1 MHDKHRPFPPPPPY
15 GPPAPPPP
23 YGPHPPAPLPPDYPH
38 FIPGDYCKPPVPAM
52 PPVPSVCEGES
63 LYEAVNNCIDRVNVC
78 MDTYN
83 DVMAECYKTLHN
95 LQRAAEENGA
105 YYGPA
110 DVWTEEGY
118 DADSSAKYYIIH
130 KKHIDR
136 RGQPIF
142 MELGL
147 AYDNATNSK
156 IEQSIFSAS
165 KVKYADKIVIAQ
177 PKTEKGWYGK
187 AIWHGAP
194 IQSDPAAALWTVGF
208 TRAGFMRVYS
218 NGTSVDTM
226 LKDTVENAMG
236 CSGVLIQDGAVTS
249 EMYYNQIPDYD
260 KQTSRVIMGQN
271 IATGEVLILVTGHEN
286 DVNAKGMTSIAA
298 ANILLQRGASI
309 AVELC
314 EGESAAACDKG
325 QLMFTPETKTVPT
338 AYCFWYITRRR
349 FYKND
354 YERELAE
361 LMQNYGQCI
370 WEGYLNGEKIQD
382 IAADLA
388 AEIDRAQNAE
398 NNLDAAIKAEQAR
411 AEAAEGQLN
420 TKIEAETERALAAE
434 KVLDNKISA
443 ETDRATAAEAD
454 LQEQI
459 TNEVNRAT
467 GVEADLQ
474 EQITEEVTRAKARE
488 DEIAS
493 DLADEVNRATLEENR
508 LNGLITTE
516 TQRAKD
522 AEATL
527 QTNIDNEQQARED
540 ADTALGGR
548 IDDLSSDVT
557 QQITD
562 FKTEVNGKLDSME
575 STINQM
581 QTTVESLSTQVDN
594 LNQNVTNLSGAVSTM
609 QNTVNTLQQNFTSL
623 TEAVAGINDELD
635 KIQSG
640 ELTLPYLKKTGDTG
654 TGTFDFTGATV
665 NVAAPA
671 ADSNATPKKYVDD
684 INTALTA
691 AIDAE
696 EQRATEA
703 EDALGQRIDSEA
715 EARADE
721 DATLNAAID
730 DLQEQVTNMTN
741 GTTALPYVKK
751 VGDTMTGALDMG
763 NNKVTN
769 VAAPTEAA
777 DAVNKGYV
785 DTAINGLTDGTTAM
799 PYVKKAGDTMT
810 GALNLPAPTADA
822 NAANK
827 KYVDDADAILN
838 AAIQKEVQ
846 DRTTAIAGIQTEI
859 DGVTGDLSGYLPLT
873 GGTMTGALNVQ
884 TPTEDANAA
893 TKAYVDQAV
902 QNATDP
908 ELTGRVEALETSQT
922 QQDTEI
928 SNLKNGTTALPY
940 IKDTGDTVTGTYDFT
955 GADLTVKTP
964 TVDASPATK
973 AYVDS
978 AVQNATDPELAE
990 RVTAVENKNTV
1001 QDGEID
1007 ALQTQMQNMQN
1018 GTLSL
1023 PYLPLVGGN
1032 VTGAITTTRTSFGDK
1047 ELVTKEYVDSQTGN
1061 TGPTGHMEFYNSVK
1075 LKTGSSAEFQLNGSS
1090 LLFIVFAY
1098 SSDNNYTWDGNL
1110 DRFSTINTFAVNPG
1124 DKIYQMNP
1132 TDPVQ
1137 FDNLISIL
1145 CDGQKVTINALSF
1158 MSSSENIGVFVT
1170 CYKFVADGEQPEPVD
1185 PTTSFTTLSGDY
1197 SSAVTVQ
1204 GTGSNKS
1211 SNTEALQWLVDN
1223 TKGNLYKFTDHAGT
1237 VYWFTSTNAVTMTG
1251 DTVTVAGCD
1260 YVVGEGTMVYS
1271 GGTLVF
1277 TAYSDAPT
1285 GKFTEIEG
1293 SYTVNVTQK
1302 IHDETFSSLTESLN
1316 YILSQGGIHMFK
1328 VTDAASG
1335 ITYYFSTST
1344 DYPTYLTGTSNVCSS
1359 DDQTHVYTSAVVTL
1373 TPYKPEPPTP
1383 TQNIT
1388 YTDVDY
1394 TSESPKYEG
1403 STGYQQALD
1412 FINYTSYKYCYQM
1425 MYLAKVTN
1433 LYTNTEITSSPQTI
1447 ENCAMI
1453 GFGTSNW
1460 IGYTGVTITDAKL
1473 S

>member
-1 MHDKHRPFPPPPPY
+1 MHDHHKPFPPPPPY
-15 GPPAPPPP
+15 GP
-23 YGPHPPAPLPPDYPH
+23 HPPQPLPPDYPH
-38 FIPGDYCKPPVPAM
+38 FIPGDYCHPPVPAM

-194 IQSDPAAALWTVGF
+194 IQSDPAASLWTVGF
-208 TRAGFMRVYS
+208 TRGGFMRVYS

-236 CSGVLIQDGAVTS
+236 CAGVLIQDGAVTS

-260 KQTSRVIMGQN
+260 KQSSRVIMGQN

-420 TKIEAETERALAAE
+420 TKIEAETTRAEAAE
-434 KVLDNKISA
+434 KTLNDKITA
-443 ETDRATAAEAD
+443 ETERATAAEAD

-474 EQITEEVTRAKARE
+474 QQITEEVTRAKARE

-548 IDDLSSDVT
+548 IDALSSDVT

-581 QTTVESLSTQVDN
+581 QTTVESLGTQVDN

-623 TEAVAGINDELD
+623 TKAVADINDELD

-640 ELTLPYLKKTGDTG
+640 DITLPYLKKTGDTG
-654 TGTFDFTGATV
+654 TGTFNFTGATV
-665 NVAAPA
+665 NVAAPTADANA
-671 ADSNATPKKYVDD
+671 ATKKYVDD
-684 INTALTA
+684 ADKVNAEAIAAETERATNKENELNTAITTERKRAEA
-691 AIDAE
+691 AENTLSVLINQETTDRKAADNALE
-696 EQRATEA
+696 AKITQEVEDRTEA
-703 EDALGQRIDSEA
+703 D
-715 EARADE
+715 
-721 DATLNAAID
+721 NAIK
-730 DLQEQVTNMTN
+730 QEIANLTD
-741 GTTALPYVKK
+741 GTTEMPYVKK
-751 VGDTMTGALDMG
+751 SGDTMTGALDMQ
-763 NNKVTN
+763 NHKVTN
-769 VAAPTEAA
+769 VAAPTETA
-777 DAVNKGYV
+777 DAANKGYV
-785 DTAINGLTDGTTAM
+785 DTAISGLTDGTTAM

-810 GALNLPAPTADA
+810 GALNLPAPTENA

-827 KYVDDADAILN
+827 KYVDDADAVLN
-838 AAIQKEVQ
+838 AAIQAETKNRE
-846 DRTTAIAGIQTEI
+846 TAINGVLQQIGELETGIE
-859 DGVTGDLSGYLPLT
+859 GDLAGYLPLT
-873 GGTMTGALNVQ
+873 GGTMSGAINMSGSSLIGIPLPKNN
-884 TPTEDANAA
+884 DWAAN
-893 TKAYVDQAV
+893 KKYVDEAV

-908 ELTGRVEALETSQT
+908 ELTGRVDALETSQA

-928 SNLKNGTTALPY
+928 ANLKNGTTALPY
-940 IKDTGDTVTGTYDFT
+940 VKKAGDSMTGVLNMSNNKVTNV
-955 GADLTVKTP
+955 ADP
-964 TVDASPATK
+964 TA
-973 AYVDS
+973 
-978 AVQNATDPELAE
+978 
-990 RVTAVENKNTV
+990 
-1001 QDGEID
+1001 DGD
-1007 ALQTQMQNMQN
+1007 
-1018 GTLSL
+1018 
-1023 PYLPLVGGN
+1023 
-1032 VTGAITTTRTSFGDK
+1032 
-1047 ELVTKEYVDSQTGN
+1047 
-1061 TGPTGHMEFYNSVK
+1061 
-1075 LKTGSSAEFQLNGSS
+1075 
-1090 LLFIVFAY
+1090 
-1098 SSDNNYTWDGNL
+1098 
-1110 DRFSTINTFAVNPG
+1110 AVNYKTVNAMKTDLESQIENMSG
-1124 DKIYQMNP
+1124 LLDAANQKIQDLEQRVEELEQNP
-1132 TDPVQ
+1132 PQ
-1137 FDNLISIL
+1137 
-1145 CDGQKVTINALSF
+1145 
-1158 MSSSENIGVFVT
+1158 
-1170 CYKFVADGEQPEPVD
+1170 PVD
-1185 PTTSFTTLSGDY
+1185 PTTKFNQIDLSNYIG
-1197 SSAVTVQ
+1197 SLWGSTVN
-1204 GTGSNKS
+1204 TASNFKA
-1211 SNTEALQWLVDN
+1211 ALQYILDN
-1223 TKGNLYKFTDHAGT
+1223 NSGKHFYYGTDHAGT
-1237 VYWFTSTNAVTMTG
+1237 IWYFASDTELSALSNDTYTCGNGVQNNGTAVQETFKMNKYVEPGPNLPDESGDYTEYEHVTTLSDDPDKKQSIIATMKYEQDTQSNPFEEYAMNIQKVTPTRLNTILNSANLFNQKHKQIAKSNSNYDNPGVWYGYGATAALEDLIHDG
-1251 DTVTVAGCD
+1251 DTVYWLEGWND
-1260 YVVGEGTMVYS
+1260 YGNDHGSDNVFFVMIPNYDGNWHIATLWGT
-1271 GGTLVF
+1271 
-1277 TAYSDAPT
+1277 
-1285 GKFTEIEG
+1285 
-1293 SYTVNVTQK
+1293 
-1302 IHDETFSSLTESLN
+1302 HD
-1316 YILSQGGIHMFK
+1316 
-1328 VTDAASG
+1328 
-1335 ITYYFSTST
+1335 
-1344 DYPTYLTGTSNVCSS
+1344 
-1359 DDQTHVYTSAVVTL
+1359 
-1373 TPYKPEPPTP
+1373 
-1383 TQNIT
+1383 
-1388 YTDVDY
+1388 
-1394 TSESPKYEG
+1394 
-1403 STGYQQALD
+1403 
-1412 FINYTSYKYCYQM
+1412 
-1425 MYLAKVTN
+1425 
-1433 LYTNTEITSSPQTI
+1433 
-1447 ENCAMI
+1447 
-1453 GFGTSNW
+1453 
-1460 IGYTGVTITDAKL
+1460 
-1473 S
+1473 

>member
-1 MHDKHRPFPPPPPY
+1 MHDHRKPFPPPPPY
-15 GPPAPPPP
+15 GP
-23 YGPHPPAPLPPDYPH
+23 HPPQPLPPDYPH
-38 FIPGDYCKPPVPAM
+38 FIPGDYCRPPVPAM

-260 KQTSRVIMGQN
+260 KQSSRVIMGQN

-325 QLMFTPETKTVPT
+325 QLMFTPETKTIPT

-420 TKIEAETERALAAE
+420 TKIEAETTRAEAAE
-434 KVLDNKISA
+434 KALDDKITA
-443 ETDRATAAEAD
+443 ETERATAAEAD

-548 IDDLSSDVT
+548 IDALSSDVT

-581 QTTVESLSTQVDN
+581 QTTVKSLGTQVDN

-640 ELTLPYLKKTGDTG
+640 DITLPYLKKTGDTG

-671 ADSNATPKKYVDD
+671 ADANAATKKYVDD
-684 INTALTA
+684 ADKVNAAAIAAETERATNKENELNTAITTERKRAEA
-691 AIDAE
+691 AENTLSVLINQETTDRKAADNALE
-696 EQRATEA
+696 TKITQEVEDRTEA
-703 EDALGQRIDSEA
+703 D
-715 EARADE
+715 
-721 DATLNAAID
+721 NAIK
-730 DLQEQVTNMTN
+730 QEIANLTN
-741 GTTALPYVKK
+741 GTTEMPYVKK
-751 VGDTMTGALDMG
+751 SGDTMTGALDMQ
-763 NNKVTN
+763 NHKVTN
-769 VAAPTEAA
+769 VAAPTETA

-785 DTAINGLTDGTTAM
+785 DTAISGLTNGTTAM

-810 GALNLPAPTADA
+810 GALNLPAPTENA

-827 KYVDDADAILN
+827 KYVDDADAVLN
-838 AAIQKEVQ
+838 AAIQAETKNRE
-846 DRTTAIAGIQTEI
+846 TAINGVLQQIGELETGIE
-859 DGVTGDLSGYLPLT
+859 GDLSGYLPLT

-893 TKAYVDQAV
+893 TKKYVDSKITDLKTG
-902 QNATDP
+902 ATP
-908 ELTGRVEALETSQT
+908 
-922 QQDTEI
+922 
-928 SNLKNGTTALPY
+928 LPY
-940 IKDTGDTVTGTYDFT
+940 IKDNGDTVTGTYNFT

-964 TVDASPATK
+964 TADASPATK
-973 AYVDS
+973 AYVDTKITGLENGS
-978 AVQNATDPELAE
+978 
-990 RVTAVENKNTV
+990 TA
-1001 QDGEID
+1001 
-1007 ALQTQMQNMQN
+1007 
-1018 GTLSL
+1018 L
-1023 PYLPLVGGN
+1023 PYVKKAGDSMTGVLSMGN
-1032 VTGAITTTRTSFGDK
+1032 NKVTYVADPTENGD
-1047 ELVTKEYVDSQTGN
+1047 
-1061 TGPTGHMEFYNSVK
+1061 
-1075 LKTGSSAEFQLNGSS
+1075 
-1090 LLFIVFAY
+1090 
-1098 SSDNNYTWDGNL
+1098 
-1110 DRFSTINTFAVNPG
+1110 AVNYKTMNAMKADLESQIENLSG
-1124 DKIYQMNP
+1124 LLETANQKIQDLEQRVEELEQNP
-1132 TDPVQ
+1132 PQ
-1137 FDNLISIL
+1137 
-1145 CDGQKVTINALSF
+1145 
-1158 MSSSENIGVFVT
+1158 
-1170 CYKFVADGEQPEPVD
+1170 PVD
-1185 PTTSFTTLSGDY
+1185 PTTKFNQIDLSNYVGGLSG
-1197 SSAVTVQ
+1197 ATVN
-1204 GTGSNKS
+1204 TASNFKA
-1211 SNTEALQWLVDN
+1211 ALQYILDN
-1223 TKGNLYKFTDHAGT
+1223 NSGKHFYYGTDHAGT
-1237 VYWFTSTNAVTMTG
+1237 TWYFAS
-1251 DTVTVAGCD
+1251 DTELSALSND
-1260 YVVGEGTMVYS
+1260 
-1271 GGTLVF
+1271 
-1277 TAYSDAPT
+1277 
-1285 GKFTEIEG
+1285 
-1293 SYTVNVTQK
+1293 SYTCGNGVQNNGTAVK
-1302 IHDETFSSLTESLN
+1302 ETFKMNKYSEPIEFPPPGYLYKHSNHAQVNNPYTGTIDEAFE
-1316 YILSQGGIHMFK
+1316 Y
-1328 VTDAASG
+1328 VDAAPAAPG
-1335 ITYYFSTST
+1335 PHKYYDDAAEVIILDVVTEGVVTKCFAKLTHNNTWRVACYYDSTW
-1344 DYPTYLTGTSNVCSS
+1344 YYGPGTYLTT
-1359 DDQTHVYTSAVVTL
+1359 
-1373 TPYKPEPPTP
+1373 
-1383 TQNIT
+1383 
-1388 YTDVDY
+1388 
-1394 TSESPKYEG
+1394 
-1403 STGYQQALD
+1403 
-1412 FINYTSYKYCYQM
+1412 
-1425 MYLAKVTN
+1425 
-1433 LYTNTEITSSPQTI
+1433 
-1447 ENCAMI
+1447 
-1453 GFGTSNW
+1453 
-1460 IGYTGVTITDAKL
+1460 
-1473 S
+1473 

>member
-1 MHDKHRPFPPPPPY
+1 MHDHHKPFPPPPPY
-15 GPPAPPPP
+15 GPN
-23 YGPHPPAPLPPDYPH
+23 PPAPLPPDYPH
-38 FIPGDYCKPPVPAM
+38 FIPGDYCHPPVPAM

-194 IQSDPAAALWTVGF
+194 IQSDPAASLWTVGF
-208 TRAGFMRVYS
+208 TRGGFMRVYS
-218 NGTSVDTM
+218 NGTGVDTM
-226 LKDTVENAMG
+226 LADTVENAMG
-236 CSGVLIQDGAVTS
+236 CAGVLIQDGAVTS

-260 KQTSRVIMGQN
+260 KQSSRVIMGQN

-420 TKIEAETERALAAE
+420 AKIEAETTRAEAAE
-434 KVLDNKISA
+434 KALDDKITA
-443 ETDRATAAEAD
+443 ETERATAEEARLDAKIDAET
-454 LQEQI
+454 E
-459 TNEVNRAT
+459 RAT

-474 EQITEEVTRAKARE
+474 QQITEEVTRAKARE

-540 ADTALGGR
+540 ADTALGAR
-548 IDDLSSDVT
+548 IDSLSSDVT
-557 QQITD
+557 QQIND

-581 QTTVESLSTQVDN
+581 QTTVKSLGTQVDN

-640 ELTLPYLKKTGDTG
+640 DITLPYLKKTGDTG
-654 TGTFDFTGATV
+654 TGTFNFTGATV
-665 NVAAPA
+665 NVAAPTADANA
-671 ADSNATPKKYVDD
+671 ATKKYVDD
-684 INTALTA
+684 ADKVNAAAIAAETERATNKENELNTAITTEKKRAEA
-691 AIDAE
+691 AESSLSGLINQETTDRKAADNALE
-696 EQRATEA
+696 AKITQEVEDRTEA
-703 EDALGQRIDSEA
+703 D
-715 EARADE
+715 
-721 DATLNAAID
+721 NAIK
-730 DLQEQVTNMTN
+730 QEIANLTD
-741 GTTALPYVKK
+741 GTTEMPYVKK
-751 VGDTMTGALDMG
+751 SGDTMTGALDMQ
-763 NNKVTN
+763 NHKVTN
-769 VAAPTEAA
+769 VAAPTETA
-777 DAVNKGYV
+777 DAANKGYV
-785 DTAINGLTDGTTAM
+785 DTAISGLTDGTTAM

-810 GALNLPAPTADA
+810 GALNLPAPTENA

-827 KYVDDADAILN
+827 KYVDDADAVLN

-846 DRTTAIAGIQTEI
+846 DRTTAIEGIQTEI

-884 TPTEDANAA
+884 TPTGDANAA
-893 TKAYVDQAV
+893 TK
-902 QNATDP
+902 
-908 ELTGRVEALETSQT
+908 
-922 QQDTEI
+922 
-928 SNLKNGTTALPY
+928 K
-940 IKDTGDTVTGTYDFT
+940 
-955 GADLTVKTP
+955 
-964 TVDASPATK
+964 
-973 AYVDS
+973 YVDS
-978 AVQNATDPELAE
+978 KITD
-990 RVTAVENKNTV
+990 
-1001 QDGEID
+1001 
-1007 ALQTQMQNMQN
+1007 
-1018 GTLSL
+1018 
-1023 PYLPLVGGN
+1023 
-1032 VTGAITTTRTSFGDK
+1032 
-1047 ELVTKEYVDSQTGN
+1047 
-1061 TGPTGHMEFYNSVK
+1061 
-1075 LKTGSSAEFQLNGSS
+1075 LKTGSTELPYVKIQGDSMIGVLNMS
-1090 LLFIVFAY
+1090 
-1098 SSDNNYTWDGNL
+1098 NNKVTNVADPTANG
-1110 DRFSTINTFAVNPG
+1110 DAVNYKTMNAMKTDLESQIENLSG
-1124 DKIYQMNP
+1124 LLDAANQKIQDLEQRVEELEQNP
-1132 TDPVQ
+1132 PQ
-1137 FDNLISIL
+1137 
-1145 CDGQKVTINALSF
+1145 
-1158 MSSSENIGVFVT
+1158 
-1170 CYKFVADGEQPEPVD
+1170 PVD
-1185 PTTSFTTLSGDY
+1185 PTTKFNQIDLSNYVGGLSG
-1197 SSAVTVQ
+1197 STVN
-1204 GTGSNKS
+1204 TASNFKA
-1211 SNTEALQWLVDN
+1211 ALQYILDN
-1223 TKGNLYKFTDHAGT
+1223 NTGKHFYYGTDHAGT
-1237 VYWFTSTNAVTMTG
+1237 TWYFASDTELSALSNDSYTCGNGVQNNGTAVQEMFKMNKYVEHIEFPPPGYIENNLSGVVIDNPSTGTIDEAFEYVDAAPELYKYYDNEAHVSTAGMTKCFAKVNS
-1251 DTVTVAGCD
+1251 T
-1260 YVVGEGTMVYS
+1260 GEGRI
-1271 GGTLVF
+1271 
-1277 TAYSDAPT
+1277 AYYAST
-1285 GKFTEIEG
+1285 WYYGLG
-1293 SYTVNVTQK
+1293 SCV
-1302 IHDETFSSLTESLN
+1302 
-1316 YILSQGGIHMFK
+1316 M
-1328 VTDAASG
+1328 
-1335 ITYYFSTST
+1335 
-1344 DYPTYLTGTSNVCSS
+1344 
-1359 DDQTHVYTSAVVTL
+1359 
-1373 TPYKPEPPTP
+1373 
-1383 TQNIT
+1383 
-1388 YTDVDY
+1388 
-1394 TSESPKYEG
+1394 
-1403 STGYQQALD
+1403 
-1412 FINYTSYKYCYQM
+1412 
-1425 MYLAKVTN
+1425 
-1433 LYTNTEITSSPQTI
+1433 
-1447 ENCAMI
+1447 
-1453 GFGTSNW
+1453 
-1460 IGYTGVTITDAKL
+1460 
-1473 S
+1473 

>member
-1 MHDKHRPFPPPPPY
+1 MHDHHKPFPPPPPY
-15 GPPAPPPP
+15 GPQPPQ
-23 YGPHPPAPLPPDYPH
+23 PLPPDYPH
-38 FIPGDYCKPPVPAM
+38 FIPGDYCRPPVPAM
-52 PPVPSVCEGES
+52 PPVPSVVEGES

-194 IQSDPAAALWTVGF
+194 IQSDPAASLWTVGF
-208 TRAGFMRVYS
+208 TRGGFMRVYS

-236 CSGVLIQDGAVTS
+236 CAGVLIQDGAVTS

-260 KQTSRVIMGQN
+260 KQSSRVIMGQN

-420 TKIEAETERALAAE
+420 TKIEAETTRAEAAE
-434 KVLDNKISA
+434 KALDDKITA
-443 ETDRATAAEAD
+443 ETNRATAAEAD

-474 EQITEEVTRAKARE
+474 EQITAEVTRAKARE

-548 IDDLSSDVT
+548 IDALSSDVT

-581 QTTVESLSTQVDN
+581 QTTVESLGTQVDN

-640 ELTLPYLKKTGDTG
+640 DITLPYLKKTGDTG
-654 TGTFDFTGATV
+654 TGTFNLTGATV
-665 NVAAPA
+665 NVAAPTTDANA
-671 ADSNATPKKYVDD
+671 ATKKYVDD
-684 INTALTA
+684 ADKVNATAIAAETERATNKENELNTAITTEKERAEA
-691 AIDAE
+691 AESSLSSLINQETTDRKAADNALE
-696 EQRATEA
+696 TKITQEVEDRTEA
-703 EDALGQRIDSEA
+703 D
-715 EARADE
+715 
-721 DATLNAAID
+721 NAIK
-730 DLQEQVTNMTN
+730 QEIANLTN
-741 GTTALPYVKK
+741 GTT
-751 VGDTMTGALDMG
+751 
-763 NNKVTN
+763 
-769 VAAPTEAA
+769 E
-777 DAVNKGYV
+777 
-785 DTAINGLTDGTTAM
+785 M
-799 PYVKKAGDTMT
+799 PYVKKSGDTMT
-810 GALNLPAPTADA
+810 GALNLPAPTENA

-827 KYVDDADAILN
+827 KYVDDADAVLN

-859 DGVTGDLSGYLPLT
+859 DGVSGDLSGYLPLT

-884 TPTEDANAA
+884 PPTEDANAA

-908 ELTGRVEALETSQT
+908 ELAERVEALETSQAT
-922 QQDTEI
+922 QDTEI
-928 SNLKNGTTALPY
+928 ANLKSGTTALPY

-964 TVDASPATK
+964 TADASPATK

-978 AVQNATDPELAE
+978 KITNLENGS
-990 RVTAVENKNTV
+990 TA
-1001 QDGEID
+1001 
-1007 ALQTQMQNMQN
+1007 
-1018 GTLSL
+1018 L
-1023 PYLPLVGGN
+1023 PYVKKTGDSMSGVLNMSNNKVTN
-1032 VTGAITTTRTSFGDK
+1032 VADPTANGDAVNKKYVDDKATETETT
-1047 ELVTKEYVDSQTGN
+1047 LKEYVDEHSGGFANAVIVGLYDMTKTRSIPREANNDYLFIILPTIFSNTDTSNLTG
-1061 TGPTGHMEFYNSVK
+1061 TIR
-1075 LKTGSSAEFQLNGSS
+1075 NGSN
-1090 LLFIVFAY
+1090 IGMDVY
-1098 SSDNNYTWDGNL
+1098 
-1110 DRFSTINTFAVNPG
+1110 R
-1124 DKIYQMNP
+1124 YQ
-1132 TDPVQ
+1132 
-1137 FDNLISIL
+1137 IGAS
-1145 CDGQKVTINALSF
+1145 DGQFTFSGDAYVMVYRVAVTP
-1158 MSSSENIGVFVT
+1158 T
-1170 CYKFVADGEQPEPVD
+1170 PVD
-1185 PTTSFTTLSGDY
+1185 PTTKFNQIDLSNYVGELSG
-1197 SSAVTVQ
+1197 
-1204 GTGSNKS
+1204 
-1211 SNTEALQWLVDN
+1211 
-1223 TKGNLYKFTDHAGT
+1223 
-1237 VYWFTSTNAVTMTG
+1237 
-1251 DTVTVAGCD
+1251 
-1260 YVVGEGTMVYS
+1260 
-1271 GGTLVF
+1271 
-1277 TAYSDAPT
+1277 
-1285 GKFTEIEG
+1285 
-1293 SYTVNVTQK
+1293 
-1302 IHDETFSSLTESLN
+1302 
-1316 YILSQGGIHMFK
+1316 
-1328 VTDAASG
+1328 
-1335 ITYYFSTST
+1335 
-1344 DYPTYLTGTSNVCSS
+1344 
-1359 DDQTHVYTSAVVTL
+1359 
-1373 TPYKPEPPTP
+1373 
-1383 TQNIT
+1383 
-1388 YTDVDY
+1388 
-1394 TSESPKYEG
+1394 
-1403 STGYQQALD
+1403 GY
-1412 FINYTSYKYCYQM
+1412 C
-1425 MYLAKVTN
+1425 
-1433 LYTNTEITSSPQTI
+1433 
-1447 ENCAMI
+1447 
-1453 GFGTSNW
+1453 
-1460 IGYTGVTITDAKL
+1460 
-1473 S
+1473 

>member
-194 IQSDPAAALWTVGF
+194 IQADPAAALWTVGF
-208 TRAGFMRVYS
+208 TRGGFMRVYS

-236 CSGVLIQDGAVTS
+236 CAGVLIQDGAVTS

-260 KQTSRVIMGQN
+260 KQSSRVIMGQN
-271 IATGEVLILVTGHEN
+271 VATGEVLILVTGHEN

-420 TKIEAETERALAAE
+420 TKIEAETTRAEAAE
-434 KVLDNKISA
+434 KALDDKITA
-443 ETDRATAAEAD
+443 ETNRATAAEAD

-474 EQITEEVTRAKARE
+474 QQITEEVTRAKARE
-488 DEIAS
+488 DEIAE

-548 IDDLSSDVT
+548 IDALSSDVT

-581 QTTVESLSTQVDN
+581 QTAVESLSTQVDN

-665 NVAAPA
+665 NVAAP
-671 ADSNATPKKYVDD
+671 
-684 INTALTA
+684 
-691 AIDAE
+691 
-696 EQRATEA
+696 
-703 EDALGQRIDSEA
+703 
-715 EARADE
+715 
-721 DATLNAAID
+721 
-730 DLQEQVTNMTN
+730 
-741 GTTALPYVKK
+741 
-751 VGDTMTGALDMG
+751 
-763 NNKVTN
+763 
-769 VAAPTEAA
+769 
-777 DAVNKGYV
+777 
-785 DTAINGLTDGTTAM
+785 
-799 PYVKKAGDTMT
+799 
-810 GALNLPAPTADA
+810 TADA
-822 NAANK
+822 NAATKKYVDDADKVNAAAITTERKRAEAAENTLSVLINQETTDRKAADNALETKITQEVEDRTEADNAIKQEIANLTDGTTEMPYLKKSGDTMTGTLSLGDQSITHAYAVQLSGDTPKAFTNSNGEAAISSIATPNNYNVLNVATPVKNTHAATK
-827 KYVDDADAILN
+827 KYVDDADAVLN
-838 AAIQKEVQ
+838 AAIQAETKNRE
-846 DRTTAIAGIQTEI
+846 TAITGVLQQIQEMETGIE
-859 DGVTGDLSGYLPLT
+859 GDLAGYLPLT

-908 ELTGRVEALETSQT
+908 ELEGRVEALETSQAT
-922 QQDTEI
+922 QDTEI

-964 TVDASPATK
+964 TAEASPATK

-978 AVQNATDPELAE
+978 AVENATDPELTE
-990 RVTAVENKNTV
+990 RVTAIENKNTV

-1047 ELVTKEYVDSQTGN
+1047 ELVTKEYVDGQVGN
-1061 TGPTGHMEFYNSVK
+1061 TGTHGHMAFVDTVKIAPGASHTFNRESGADYLIQIYPYCKDGETSVW
-1075 LKTGSSAEFQLNGSS
+1075 SSIFSAGG
-1090 LLFIVFAY
+1090 
-1098 SSDNNYTWDGNL
+1098 DGTSN
-1110 DRFSTINTFAVNPG
+1110 DIGASTFAIPSGVN
-1124 DKIYQMNP
+1124 IQSE
-1132 TDPVQ
+1132 
-1137 FDNLISIL
+1137 ISGPI
-1145 CDGQKVTINALSF
+1145 GNNVYEVKSTNSNVTINPYPDE
-1158 MSSSENIGVFVT
+1158 MGYTGCFVT
-1170 CYKFVADGEQPEPVD
+1170 IYKFVADGGQPTPPPD

-1237 VYWFTSTNAVTMTG
+1237 VYWFTSTNAVAMTG
-1251 DTVTVAGCD
+1251 DTIAVTDCD
-1260 YVVGEGTMVYS
+1260 YVTGNGTMVYS
-1271 GGTLVF
+1271 GATLVF
-1277 TAYSDAPT
+1277 TAWQASPDAGYPPAGAQAVNRIDCENNGDPGDAYNT
-1285 GKFTEIEG
+1285 FEEAYARFTQPVSG
-1293 SYTVNVTQK
+1293 TLAYT
-1302 IHDETFSSLTESLN
+1302 
-1316 YILSQGGIHMFK
+1316 
-1328 VTDAASG
+1328 
-1335 ITYYFSTST
+1335 
-1344 DYPTYLTGTSNVCSS
+1344 
-1359 DDQTHVYTSAVVTL
+1359 
-1373 TPYKPEPPTP
+1373 
-1383 TQNIT
+1383 
-1388 YTDVDY
+1388 
-1394 TSESPKYEG
+1394 
-1403 STGYQQALD
+1403 
-1412 FINYTSYKYCYQM
+1412 
-1425 MYLAKVTN
+1425 
-1433 LYTNTEITSSPQTI
+1433 
-1447 ENCAMI
+1447 EN
-1453 GFGTSNW
+1453 FYNN
-1460 IGYTGVTITDAKL
+1460 DAKL
-1473 S
+1473 SSAVCVLVSLSTGEPNYGDCAYKNNGKWYYLGKPELRPYP

>member
-1 MHDKHRPFPPPPPY
+1 MHDKHRPFP
-15 GPPAPPPP
+15 PPPP

-208 TRAGFMRVYS
+208 TRGGFMRVYS

-420 TKIEAETERALAAE
+420 TKIEAETTRAEAAE
-434 KVLDNKISA
+434 KALDDKITA
-443 ETDRATAAEAD
+443 ETNRATTAEAD

-474 EQITEEVTRAKARE
+474 QQITEEVTRAKARE

-640 ELTLPYLKKTGDTG
+640 DITLPYLKKTGDTG

-671 ADSNATPKKYVDD
+671 ADTNAATKKYVDD
-684 INTALTA
+684 ADKVNAAAIAAETERATNKENELNTAIT
-691 AIDAE
+691 
-696 EQRATEA
+696 TEK
-703 EDALGQRIDSEA
+703 ERA
-715 EARADE
+715 EAAESSLSGLINQETTDRKAAD
-721 DATLNAAID
+721 NALEAKIANLTD
-730 DLQEQVTNMTN
+730 
-741 GTTALPYVKK
+741 GTTELPYVKK
-751 VGDTMTGALDMG
+751 SGDTMTGPLYMSRNFIKDVEYP
-763 NNKVTN
+763 KELRD
-769 VAAPTEAA
+769 AATKE
-777 DAVNKGYV
+777 YV
-785 DTAINGLTDGTTAM
+785 DTNIKGLSNGTIPL

-827 KYVDDADAILN
+827 KYVDDADAVLN

-884 TPTEDANAA
+884 PPTENANAA

-908 ELTGRVEALETSQT
+908 ELEGRVEALETSQAT
-922 QQDTEI
+922 QDTEI

-964 TVDASPATK
+964 TADASPATK

-1018 GTLSL
+1018 GTLNL

-1047 ELVTKEYVDSQTGN
+1047 ELVTKEYVDGQVGN
-1061 TGPTGHMEFYNSVK
+1061 VGAHGHMQFSDAIKVAPNA
-1075 LKTGSSAEFQLNGSS
+1075 TG
-1090 LLFIVFAY
+1090 VFAR
-1098 SSDNNYTWDGNL
+1098 NNAKDYMIVIYMYATAVEGWSKILEGTESAPNNNI
-1110 DRFSTINTFAVNPG
+1110 TTTFALPAGLNING
-1124 DKIYQMNP
+1124 NYQNEAKNDFFSIVSTNTTITIKP
-1132 TDPVQ
+1132 NNEY
-1137 FDNLISIL
+1137 DNFFGLYATL
-1145 CDGQKVTINALSF
+1145 F
-1158 MSSSENIGVFVT
+1158 E
-1170 CYKFVADGEQPEPVD
+1170 FVADGEQPEPVD

-1237 VYWFTSTNAVTMTG
+1237 VYWFTSANAVTMAG
-1251 DTVTVAGCD
+1251 DSVTVTDCD
-1260 YVVGEGTMVYS
+1260 YVTGNGTMVYS

-1277 TAYSDAPT
+1277 TAWSTNPESKFTVLNGPYTVQMPDGSIVGTYSD
-1285 GKFTEIEG
+1285 
-1293 SYTVNVTQK
+1293 
-1302 IHDETFSSLTESLN
+1302 LTASLN
-1316 YILSQGGIHMFK
+1316 QLLAINEDYKYK
-1328 VTDAASG
+1328 VTDAVSG
-1335 ITYYFSTST
+1335 TTYYFSGPSIT
-1344 DYPTYLTGTSNVCSS
+1344 DGTMYSGYGYRVISNNPTQLTLGNI
-1359 DDQTHVYTSAVVTL
+1359 TL
-1373 TPYKPEPPTP
+1373 TPYNNPDEGFPP
-1383 TQNIT
+1383 N
-1388 YTDVDY
+1388 
-1394 TSESPKYEG
+1394 G
-1403 STGYQQALD
+1403 SVRAT
-1412 FINYTSYKYCYQM
+1412 F
-1425 MYLAKVTN
+1425 
-1433 LYTNTEITSSPQTI
+1433 E
-1447 ENCAMI
+1447 
-1453 GFGTSNW
+1453 
-1460 IGYTGVTITDAKL
+1460 
-1473 S
+1473 

>member
-1 MHDKHRPFPPPPPY
+1 MHDKHRPFP
-15 GPPAPPPP
+15 PPPP

-52 PPVPSVCEGES
+52 PPVPSVVEGES

-118 DADSSAKYYIIH
+118 DADSSAKYFIIH
-130 KKHIDR
+130 KRHIDR

-165 KVKYADKIVIAQ
+165 KVKYADKILIAQ

-194 IQSDPAAALWTVGF
+194 IQADPAANLWTVGF
-208 TRAGFMRVYS
+208 TRGGFMRVYS

-236 CSGVLIQDGAVTS
+236 CAGVLIQDGAVTS

-260 KQTSRVIMGQN
+260 TQTSRVIMGQN

-298 ANILLQRGASI
+298 ANILLQRGATI

-325 QLMFTPETKTVPT
+325 QLMFTPESKTVPT

-420 TKIEAETERALAAE
+420 TKIEAET
-434 KVLDNKISA
+434 
-443 ETDRATAAEAD
+443 TRATAAEKALD
-454 LQEQI
+454 AKI
-459 TNEVNRAT
+459 TAETERAT
-467 GVEADLQ
+467 AAEADLQ

-488 DEIAS
+488 DEIAG

-575 STINQM
+575 TTISQM
-581 QTTVESLSTQVDN
+581 QTTVGSLTTQVDN
-594 LNQNVTNLSGAVSTM
+594 LSQNVTNLSGAVSTM

-640 ELTLPYLKKTGDTG
+640 ELVLPYLKRGGDTG
-654 TGTFDFTGATV
+654 TGTFNFTGATV
-665 NVAAPA
+665 NVAAPTTDANA
-671 ADSNATPKKYVDD
+671 ATKKYVDD
-684 INTALTA
+684 ADKVNAAAIAAETERATNKENELNTAITTEKERAEA
-691 AIDAE
+691 AESSLSGLINQETTDRKAADNALE
-696 EQRATEA
+696 AKITQEVEDRTEA
-703 EDALGQRIDSEA
+703 D
-715 EARADE
+715 
-721 DATLNAAID
+721 NAIK
-730 DLQEQVTNMTN
+730 QEIANLTN
-741 GTTALPYVKK
+741 GTTEMPYVKK
-751 VGDTMTGALDMG
+751 SGDTMSGALDMQ
-763 NNKVTN
+763 NHKATN
-769 VAAPTEAA
+769 VAAPTETA
-777 DAVNKGYV
+777 DAANKGYV
-785 DTAINGLTDGTTAM
+785 DTAISGLTNGTTAM
-799 PYVKKAGDTMT
+799 PYVKKAGDTMS
-810 GALNLPAPTADA
+810 GNLDMGHHSINTAYGFEVHGA
-822 NAANK
+822 NAFTSSDNEAAIASIIEPNNYKVLNVGVPVKDTHAATK
-827 KYVDDADAILN
+827 KYVDGADAVLN
-838 AAIQKEVQ
+838 AAIQAETKNRE
-846 DRTTAIAGIQTEI
+846 TAITGVLQQIGELETGIE
-859 DGVTGDLSGYLPLT
+859 GDLAGYLPLT

-884 TPTEDANAA
+884 TPTENANAA

-902 QNATDP
+902 QNATAP
-908 ELTGRVEALETSQT
+908 ELENRVEALETSQAT
-922 QQDTEI
+922 QDTEI
-928 SNLKNGTTALPY
+928 ANLKSGTTALPY
-940 IKDTGDTVTGTYDFT
+940 IKDTGDTVRSQRLPGPRMLQLSSM
-955 GADLTVKTP
+955 LT
-964 TVDASPATK
+964 
-973 AYVDS
+973 
-978 AVQNATDPELAE
+978 
-990 RVTAVENKNTV
+990 
-1001 QDGEID
+1001 
-1007 ALQTQMQNMQN
+1007 M
-1018 GTLSL
+1018 LSVRL
-1023 PYLPLVGGN
+1023 L
-1032 VTGAITTTRTSFGDK
+1032 TR
-1047 ELVTKEYVDSQTGN
+1047 L
-1061 TGPTGHMEFYNSVK
+1061 
-1075 LKTGSSAEFQLNGSS
+1075 
-1090 LLFIVFAY
+1090 
-1098 SSDNNYTWDGNL
+1098 
-1110 DRFSTINTFAVNPG
+1110 
-1124 DKIYQMNP
+1124 
-1132 TDPVQ
+1132 
-1137 FDNLISIL
+1137 
-1145 CDGQKVTINALSF
+1145 
-1158 MSSSENIGVFVT
+1158 
-1170 CYKFVADGEQPEPVD
+1170 
-1185 PTTSFTTLSGDY
+1185 
-1197 SSAVTVQ
+1197 
-1204 GTGSNKS
+1204 
-1211 SNTEALQWLVDN
+1211 
-1223 TKGNLYKFTDHAGT
+1223 
-1237 VYWFTSTNAVTMTG
+1237 
-1251 DTVTVAGCD
+1251 
-1260 YVVGEGTMVYS
+1260 
-1271 GGTLVF
+1271 
-1277 TAYSDAPT
+1277 
-1285 GKFTEIEG
+1285 
-1293 SYTVNVTQK
+1293 
-1302 IHDETFSSLTESLN
+1302 
-1316 YILSQGGIHMFK
+1316 
-1328 VTDAASG
+1328 
-1335 ITYYFSTST
+1335 
-1344 DYPTYLTGTSNVCSS
+1344 
-1359 DDQTHVYTSAVVTL
+1359 
-1373 TPYKPEPPTP
+1373 
-1383 TQNIT
+1383 
-1388 YTDVDY
+1388 
-1394 TSESPKYEG
+1394 
-1403 STGYQQALD
+1403 
-1412 FINYTSYKYCYQM
+1412 
-1425 MYLAKVTN
+1425 
-1433 LYTNTEITSSPQTI
+1433 
-1447 ENCAMI
+1447 
-1453 GFGTSNW
+1453 
-1460 IGYTGVTITDAKL
+1460 
-1473 S
+1473 

>member
-1 MHDKHRPFPPPPPY
+1 MHDHHKPFPPPPPY
-15 GPPAPPPP
+15 GPQPPQ
-23 YGPHPPAPLPPDYPH
+23 PLPPDYPH
-38 FIPGDYCKPPVPAM
+38 FIPGDYCRPPVPAM
-52 PPVPSVCEGES
+52 PPVPSVVEGES

-83 DVMAECYKTLHN
+83 SVMAECYKTLAN

-118 DADSSAKYYIIH
+118 DADSSAKYFIIH
-130 KKHIDR
+130 KRHVDR

-165 KVKYADKIVIAQ
+165 KVKYADKILIAQ

-194 IQSDPAAALWTVGF
+194 IQADPAANLWTVGF
-208 TRAGFMRVYS
+208 TRGGFMRVYS
-218 NGTSVDTM
+218 NGTGVDTM
-226 LKDTVENAMG
+226 LADTVFNAMG
-236 CSGVLIQDGAVTS
+236 CSGVLIQDGALTS
-249 EMYYNQIPDYD
+249 EMYYNQIPDYN

-298 ANILLQRGASI
+298 ANILLQRGATI

-325 QLMFTPETKTVPT
+325 QLMFTPENNTVPT

-420 TKIEAETERALAAE
+420 TKIEAETTRAEAAE
-434 KVLDNKISA
+434 KALDAKITA
-443 ETDRATAAEAD
+443 ETERAEAAEAD

-467 GVEADLQ
+467 AAEADLQ

-488 DEIAS
+488 DEIAG

-548 IDDLSSDVT
+548 IDALSSDVT

-575 STINQM
+575 STISQM
-581 QTTVESLSTQVDN
+581 QTNVESLTKQVAN
-594 LNQNVTNLSGAVSTM
+594 LSQNVTNLSGAVSTM

-640 ELTLPYLKKTGDTG
+640 DLDLPYLKRGGDTG
-654 TGTFDFTGATV
+654 TGTFNFTGATV
-665 NVAAPA
+665 NVAAPTADANA
-671 ADSNATPKKYVDD
+671 ATKKYVDD
-684 INTALTA
+684 ADKVNAAAIAAETKRATNKENELNTAITTEKERAEA
-691 AIDAE
+691 AESSLSGLINQETTDRKAADNALE
-696 EQRATEA
+696 AKITQEVEDRTEA
-703 EDALGQRIDSEA
+703 D
-715 EARADE
+715 
-721 DATLNAAID
+721 NAIK
-730 DLQEQVTNMTN
+730 QEIANLTN
-741 GTTALPYVKK
+741 GTTAMPYVKK
-751 VGDTMTGALDMG
+751 SGDTMTGALNMQ
-763 NNKVTN
+763 NHKVTN
-769 VAAPTEAA
+769 VAAPTETA
-777 DAVNKGYV
+777 DAANKGYV
-785 DTAINGLTDGTTAM
+785 DTAISGLTNGTTAM

-810 GALNLPAPTADA
+810 GALNLPAPTENA

-827 KYVDDADAILN
+827 KYVDDADAVLN
-838 AAIQKEVQ
+838 AAIQKEIK
-846 DRTTAIAGIQTEI
+846 DRETAIEGIQTEI

-873 GGTMTGALNVQ
+873 GGTMNGALNVQ
-884 TPTEDANAA
+884 PPTEDANAA
-893 TKAYVDQAV
+893 TKKYVDDAV
-902 QNATDP
+902 QNAKDP
-908 ELTGRVEALETSQT
+908 ALTGRVEALETSQA

-955 GADLTVKTP
+955 GADLTVKAP
-964 TVDASPATK
+964 TADASPATK

-978 AVQNATDPELAE
+978 KITNLENGS
-990 RVTAVENKNTV
+990 TA
-1001 QDGEID
+1001 
-1007 ALQTQMQNMQN
+1007 
-1018 GTLSL
+1018 L
-1023 PYLPLVGGN
+1023 PYVKKTGDSMTGVLNMSNNKVTN
-1032 VTGAITTTRTSFGDK
+1032 VADPTANGDAVNKKYVDDKATETETT
-1047 ELVTKEYVDSQTGN
+1047 LKEYVQGHSGGFDNAIVVGLFDTTKTSSIPREANNDYLFITLPTLTPNVNPDNITVTIRNGVNVIVKGYQHQISATSGQFTFTGN
-1061 TGPTGHMEFYNSVK
+1061 
-1075 LKTGSSAEFQLNGSS
+1075 
-1090 LLFIVFAY
+1090 AY
-1098 SSDNNYTWDGNL
+1098 VMVY
-1110 DRFSTINTFAVNPG
+1110 RVAV
-1124 DKIYQMNP
+1124 
-1132 TDPVQ
+1132 TPV
-1137 FDNLISIL
+1137 
-1145 CDGQKVTINALSF
+1145 
-1158 MSSSENIGVFVT
+1158 
-1170 CYKFVADGEQPEPVD
+1170 PVD
-1185 PTTSFTTLSGDY
+1185 PATKFNQIDLSNYVGSLSG
-1197 SSAVTVQ
+1197 STV
-1204 GTGSNKS
+1204 
-1211 SNTEALQWLVDN
+1211 NTASDFKAALQYILDN
-1223 TKGNLYKFTDHAGT
+1223 NSGKHFYYGTDHAGT
-1237 VYWFTSTNAVTMTG
+1237 TWYFASDNELSALSNDSYTCGNGVQNNGTAVQETFKMNKYVGPIGFPPSGYVRHNGTQ
-1251 DTVTVAGCD
+1251 VTVSN
-1260 YVVGEGTMVYS
+1260 TTR
-1271 GGTLVF
+1271 GTL
-1277 TAYSDAPT
+1277 
-1285 GKFTEIEG
+1285 
-1293 SYTVNVTQK
+1293 
-1302 IHDETFSSLTESLN
+1302 DEAFE
-1316 YILSQGGIHMFK
+1316 Y
-1328 VTDAASG
+1328 VDAATGPNKYFDYNVKVYDNGMLASTHNCFAKIDDSNSG
-1335 ITYYFSTST
+1335 RIAYYFSGAW
-1344 DYPTYLTGTSNVCSS
+1344 YYGHGTWH
-1359 DDQTHVYTSAVVTL
+1359 D
-1373 TPYKPEPPTP
+1373 
-1383 TQNIT
+1383 
-1388 YTDVDY
+1388 
-1394 TSESPKYEG
+1394 
-1403 STGYQQALD
+1403 
-1412 FINYTSYKYCYQM
+1412 
-1425 MYLAKVTN
+1425 
-1433 LYTNTEITSSPQTI
+1433 
-1447 ENCAMI
+1447 
-1453 GFGTSNW
+1453 
-1460 IGYTGVTITDAKL
+1460 
-1473 S
+1473 

>member
-1 MHDKHRPFPPPPPY
+1 MHDKHRPFP
-15 GPPAPPPP
+15 PPPP

-52 PPVPSVCEGES
+52 PPVPSVVEGES

-78 MDTYN
+78 MATYN

-118 DADSSAKYYIIH
+118 DADSSAKYFIIH
-130 KKHIDR
+130 KRHIDR

-165 KVKYADKIVIAQ
+165 KVKYADKILIAQ

-208 TRAGFMRVYS
+208 TRGGFMRVYS

-226 LKDTVENAMG
+226 LKDTIENAMG
-236 CSGVLIQDGAVTS
+236 CAGVLIQDGAVTS

-260 KQTSRVIMGQN
+260 KQSSRVIMGQN
-271 IATGEVLILVTGHEN
+271 VATGEVLILVTGHEN

-298 ANILLQRGASI
+298 ANILLQRGATI

-325 QLMFTPETKTVPT
+325 QLMFTPESKTVPT

-420 TKIEAETERALAAE
+420 TKIEAETTRAEAAE
-434 KVLDNKISA
+434 KALDAKITA
-443 ETDRATAAEAD
+443 ETERATAAEAD

-459 TNEVNRAT
+459 TNEVNRAIAA
-467 GVEADLQ
+467 EADLQ

-516 TQRAKD
+516 TQRAKA

-548 IDDLSSDVT
+548 IDALSSDVT

-575 STINQM
+575 STISQM
-581 QTTVESLSTQVDN
+581 QTTVESLTTQVDN
-594 LNQNVTNLSGAVSTM
+594 LSQNVTNLSGAVSTM

-640 ELTLPYLKKTGDTG
+640 ELVLPYLKNTGDTG
-654 TGTFDFTGATV
+654 TGTYNFTGATV

-671 ADSNATPKKYVDD
+671 ADSNATTKKYVDD
-684 INTALTA
+684 ADKVNAAAIAAETERATNKENELNTAIT
-691 AIDAE
+691 
-696 EQRATEA
+696 TEK
-703 EDALGQRIDSEA
+703 ERA
-715 EARADE
+715 EAAESSLSGLINQETTDRKAAD
-721 DATLNAAID
+721 NAIK
-730 DLQEQVTNMTN
+730 QEIANLTN
-741 GTTALPYVKK
+741 GTTAMPYVKK
-751 VGDTMTGALDMG
+751 SGDSMTGALNMG
-763 NNKVTN
+763 NCKINN
-769 VAAPTEAA
+769 VASPTQYGDAA
-777 DAVNKGYV
+777 SKGYV
-785 DTAINGLTDGTTAM
+785 DTAISGLTDGTTAL

-810 GALNLPAPTADA
+810 GPLDMGNQSITHAYGFQLFGDKPKAFVNSNNEAAISSITEPNNYNVLNVGAPVKDTH
-822 NAANK
+822 AATK
-827 KYVDDADAILN
+827 KYVDDADAVLN

-846 DRTTAIAGIQTEI
+846 DRETAIEGIQTEI

-902 QNATDP
+902 QSATDP
-908 ELTGRVEALETSQT
+908 ELEGRVDALETSQT

-928 SNLKNGTTALPY
+928 ANLKSGTSALPY

-955 GADLTVKTP
+955 GADLTVKAP
-964 TVDASPATK
+964 TANASPATK

-978 AVQNATDPELAE
+978 AVENASNPELEGRVETLETSQTQQDTKIDSIINGTADIAYVKKAGDTMTGALTTTELNATEAT
-990 RVTAVENKNTV
+990 VTAVVIHSTDEQTTDAHITHNSSHKLAV
-1001 QDGEID
+1001 QNADGTLVNLQTANPID
-1007 ALQTQMQNMQN
+1007 AQDVVTKAFLENYIEQIQQSEIQFFGIGTASLDDGMENREDTNSTSSEDFRKWSKNYMTRHGYPYTYFMSGNN
-1018 GTLSL
+1018 GTLEM
-1023 PYLPLVGGN
+1023 YLIGSKSP
-1032 VTGAITTTRTSFGDK
+1032 ITK
-1047 ELVTKEYVDSQTGN
+1047 TGN
-1061 TGPTGHMEFYNSVK
+1061 SFT
-1075 LKTGSSAEFQLNGSS
+1075 LK
-1090 LLFIVFAY
+1090 
-1098 SSDNNYTWDGNL
+1098 
-1110 DRFSTINTFAVNPG
+1110 G
-1124 DKIYQMNP
+1124 DY
-1132 TDPVQ
+1132 
-1137 FDNLISIL
+1137 
-1145 CDGQKVTINALSF
+1145 ALSTYSQ
-1158 MSSSENIGVFVT
+1158 SSPPYTI
-1170 CYKFVADGEQPEPVD
+1170 
-1185 PTTSFTTLSGDY
+1185 
-1197 SSAVTVQ
+1197 
-1204 GTGSNKS
+1204 
-1211 SNTEALQWLVDN
+1211 
-1223 TKGNLYKFTDHAGT
+1223 AGT
-1237 VYWFTSTNAVTMTG
+1237 TPDGGGSI
-1251 DTVTVAGCD
+1251 TVTR
-1260 YVVGEGTMVYS
+1260 
-1271 GGTLVF
+1271 F
-1277 TAYSDAPT
+1277 
-1285 GKFTEIEG
+1285 
-1293 SYTVNVTQK
+1293 
-1302 IHDETFSSLTESLN
+1302 
-1316 YILSQGGIHMFK
+1316 
-1328 VTDAASG
+1328 
-1335 ITYYFSTST
+1335 
-1344 DYPTYLTGTSNVCSS
+1344 
-1359 DDQTHVYTSAVVTL
+1359 
-1373 TPYKPEPPTP
+1373 
-1383 TQNIT
+1383 
-1388 YTDVDY
+1388 
-1394 TSESPKYEG
+1394 
-1403 STGYQQALD
+1403 
-1412 FINYTSYKYCYQM
+1412 
-1425 MYLAKVTN
+1425 
-1433 LYTNTEITSSPQTI
+1433 
-1447 ENCAMI
+1447 
-1453 GFGTSNW
+1453 
-1460 IGYTGVTITDAKL
+1460 
-1473 S
+1473 

>member
-15 GPPAPPPP
+15 GPFPPPPP

-194 IQSDPAAALWTVGF
+194 IQSDPAASLWTVGF
-208 TRAGFMRVYS
+208 TRGGFMRVYS

-260 KQTSRVIMGQN
+260 KQSSRVIMGQN
-271 IATGEVLILVTGHEN
+271 VATGEVLILVTGHEN

-298 ANILLQRGASI
+298 ANIMLQRGASI

-420 TKIEAETERALAAE
+420 TKIEAETTRAEAAE
-434 KVLDNKISA
+434 KVLDDKITA
-443 ETDRATAAEAD
+443 ETNRATAAEAD

-575 STINQM
+575 STISQI

-594 LNQNVTNLSGAVSTM
+594 LSQNVTNLSGAVSTM

-640 ELTLPYLKKTGDTG
+640 ELPLPYLKKTGDTG

-671 ADSNATPKKYVDD
+671 ENSNAANKKYVDD

-741 GTTALPYVKK
+741 GTTPLPYVKK
-751 VGDTMTGALDMG
+751 AGDSMTGALNMQ

-769 VAAPTEAA
+769 VAAPTETA

-785 DTAINGLTDGTTAM
+785 DTAIGGLTDGTTAL

-810 GALNLPAPTADA
+810 GALNLPAPTENA

-827 KYVDDADAILN
+827 KYVDDADAVLN
-838 AAIQKEVQ
+838 AAIQAETKNRE
-846 DRTTAIAGIQTEI
+846 TAIAGVLQQIGELETGIE
-859 DGVTGDLSGYLPLT
+859 GDLAGYLPLT

-884 TPTEDANAA
+884 PPTEDANAA

-908 ELTGRVEALETSQT
+908 ELEGRVEALETSQAT
-922 QQDTEI
+922 QDTEI
-928 SNLKNGTTALPY
+928 ANLKNGTTALPY

-964 TVDASPATK
+964 TADASPATK

-978 AVQNATDPELAE
+978 AVQNASNPELESKVEALE
-990 RVTAVENKNTV
+990 TSQTTQDSKITALETSQTT
-1001 QDGEID
+1001 QDGKIT
-1007 ALQTQMQNMQN
+1007 ALETSQTTQDGKITALETAQAEQESRLDNLESGN
-1018 GTLSL
+1018 TAL
-1023 PYLPLVGGN
+1023 PYLKKTGDTGTGTFN
-1032 VTGAITTTRTSFGDK
+1032 FTGAALQIAEPTQNNNPASKQYVDQAVAAATNPSGANGHIVFEDAIFVNENDSTTI
-1047 ELVTKEYVDSQTGN
+1047 TKENNDRVCVMTFSSGSSSGGENSVATFLWENGYAQYVDINNFRVDSASN
-1061 TGPTGHMEFYNSVK
+1061 TSLTIRATKNGVIVK
-1075 LKTGSSAEFQLNGSS
+1075 
-1090 LLFIVFAY
+1090 
-1098 SSDNNYTWDGNL
+1098 
-1110 DRFSTINTFAVNPG
+1110 
-1124 DKIYQMNP
+1124 
-1132 TDPVQ
+1132 
-1137 FDNLISIL
+1137 
-1145 CDGQKVTINALSF
+1145 
-1158 MSSSENIGVFVT
+1158 
-1170 CYKFVADGEQPEPVD
+1170 YKFV
-1185 PTTSFTTLSGDY
+1185 S
-1197 SSAVTVQ
+1197 
-1204 GTGSNKS
+1204 
-1211 SNTEALQWLVDN
+1211 DN
-1223 TKGNLYKFTDHAGT
+1223 
-1237 VYWFTSTNAVTMTG
+1237 
-1251 DTVTVAGCD
+1251 
-1260 YVVGEGTMVYS
+1260 
-1271 GGTLVF
+1271 
-1277 TAYSDAPT
+1277 
-1285 GKFTEIEG
+1285 
-1293 SYTVNVTQK
+1293 
-1302 IHDETFSSLTESLN
+1302 
-1316 YILSQGGIHMFK
+1316 
-1328 VTDAASG
+1328 
-1335 ITYYFSTST
+1335 
-1344 DYPTYLTGTSNVCSS
+1344 
-1359 DDQTHVYTSAVVTL
+1359 
-1373 TPYKPEPPTP
+1373 
-1383 TQNIT
+1383 
-1388 YTDVDY
+1388 
-1394 TSESPKYEG
+1394 
-1403 STGYQQALD
+1403 
-1412 FINYTSYKYCYQM
+1412 
-1425 MYLAKVTN
+1425 
-1433 LYTNTEITSSPQTI
+1433 
-1447 ENCAMI
+1447 
-1453 GFGTSNW
+1453 
-1460 IGYTGVTITDAKL
+1460 
-1473 S
+1473 

>member
-1 MHDKHRPFPPPPPY
+1 MHDKHRPFPPP
-15 GPPAPPPP
+15 PPPP

-130 KKHIDR
+130 KKRIDR

-236 CSGVLIQDGAVTS
+236 CAGVLIQDGAVTS

-260 KQTSRVIMGQN
+260 KQSSRVIMGQN

-420 TKIEAETERALAAE
+420 TKIEAETTRAEAAE
-434 KVLDNKISA
+434 KALDDKITA
-443 ETDRATAAEAD
+443 ETNRATAAEAD

-671 ADSNATPKKYVDD
+671 ANANAATKKYVDD
-684 INTALTA
+684 ADKVNAAAITAETERATNKENELNTAINT
-691 AIDAE
+691 E
-696 EQRATEA
+696 KER
-703 EDALGQRIDSEA
+703 A
-715 EARADE
+715 EAAESSLSGLINQETTDRKAAD
-721 DATLNAAID
+721 NALEAKIAN
-730 DLQEQVTNMTN
+730 LTN
-741 GTTALPYVKK
+741 GTTVLPYVKK
-751 VGDTMTGALDMG
+751 AGDSMTGALDMG

-769 VAAPTEAA
+769 VAAPTENG
-777 DAVNKGYV
+777 DAVNKSYV
-785 DTAINGLTDGTTAM
+785 DTAISGLTDGTTAM
-799 PYVKKAGDTMT
+799 PYVKKNGDTMAGNLSMGTNAINNAYGYGLT
-810 GALNLPAPTADA
+810 GPNTPAFVNNAGEASIANLSVASNYQVLNVATPVKDTH
-822 NAANK
+822 AATK
-827 KYVDDADAILN
+827 KYVDDADAVLN
-838 AAIQKEVQ
+838 AAIQAETKNRE
-846 DRTTAIAGIQTEI
+846 TAITGVLQQIQELETGLE
-859 DGVTGDLSGYLPLT
+859 GDLEGYLPLT

-884 TPTEDANAA
+884 TPTEDTNAA
-893 TKAYVDQAV
+893 TKAYVDQ
-902 QNATDP
+902 
-908 ELTGRVEALETSQT
+908 
-922 QQDTEI
+922 
-928 SNLKNGTTALPY
+928 
-940 IKDTGDTVTGTYDFT
+940 
-955 GADLTVKTP
+955 
-964 TVDASPATK
+964 
-973 AYVDS
+973 

-1007 ALQTQMQNMQN
+1007 ALQTQVQNIQN
-1018 GTLSL
+1018 GTLNL

-1047 ELVTKEYVDSQTGN
+1047 ELVTKEYVDGQVGN
-1061 TGPTGHMEFYNSVK
+1061 TGEHGHMAFVDTVK
-1075 LKTGSSAEFQLNGSS
+1075 LTPGASHTFTRENGKDYLIQIYPYSKDQTNWGTILDGSVTSSSFDFGATTFGLPSGVTIMADGNTPLSNDWFEVKATSSAITINPKVYDGNNYMGCY
-1090 LLFIVFAY
+1090 ITVFA
-1098 SSDNNYTWDGNL
+1098 
-1110 DRFSTINTFAVNPG
+1110 
-1124 DKIYQMNP
+1124 
-1132 TDPVQ
+1132 
-1137 FDNLISIL
+1137 
-1145 CDGQKVTINALSF
+1145 
-1158 MSSSENIGVFVT
+1158 
-1170 CYKFVADGEQPEPVD
+1170 FVADGDQPTPPPD
-1185 PTTSFTTLSGDY
+1185 PSESFTTLSGDY

-1223 TKGNLYKFTDHAGT
+1223 TKGNLYKFTDHSGT

-1251 DTVTVAGCD
+1251 DTVTVTGCD
-1260 YVVGEGTMVYS
+1260 YVVGNGTMVYS

-1277 TAYSDAPT
+1277 TAWQASPADQFTQLNGPYTVSA
-1285 GKFTEIEG
+1285 TEIY
-1293 SYTVNVTQK
+1293 SIKVS
-1302 IHDETFSSLTESLN
+1302 DLTEGLN
-1316 YILSQGGIHMFK
+1316 KVLSYNSAHYYK
-1328 VTDAASG
+1328 VTDAVSKV
-1335 ITYYFSTST
+1335 TYYFGADNAIT
-1344 DYPTYLTGTSNVCSS
+1344 DGRATTVTDANFVRS
-1359 DDQTHVYTSAVVTL
+1359 DIKTRAFLYEQITL
-1373 TPYKPEPPTP
+1373 TPYNDGSEGFPPVGG
-1383 TQNIT
+1383 N
-1388 YTDVDY
+1388 
-1394 TSESPKYEG
+1394 
-1403 STGYQQALD
+1403 
-1412 FINYTSYKYCYQM
+1412 
-1425 MYLAKVTN
+1425 
-1433 LYTNTEITSSPQTI
+1433 
-1447 ENCAMI
+1447 
-1453 GFGTSNW
+1453 
-1460 IGYTGVTITDAKL
+1460 
-1473 S
+1473 

>member
-1 MHDKHRPFPPPPPY
+1 MHDKHRPFP
-15 GPPAPPPP
+15 PPPP

-52 PPVPSVCEGES
+52 PPVPSVVEGES

-118 DADSSAKYYIIH
+118 DADSSAKYFIIH
-130 KKHIDR
+130 KRHIDR

-194 IQSDPAAALWTVGF
+194 IQADPAANLWTVGF
-208 TRAGFMRVYS
+208 TRGGFMRVYS

-236 CSGVLIQDGAVTS
+236 CAGVLIQDGAITS

-260 KQTSRVIMGQN
+260 TQTSRVIMGQN

-298 ANILLQRGASI
+298 ANILLQRGATI

-325 QLMFTPETKTVPT
+325 QLMFTPESKTVPT

-420 TKIEAETERALAAE
+420 TKIEAETTRAEAAE
-434 KVLDNKISA
+434 KALDAKITA
-443 ETDRATAAEAD
+443 ETERATAAEAD

-467 GVEADLQ
+467 AAEADLQ

-548 IDDLSSDVT
+548 IDALSSDVT

-581 QTTVESLSTQVDN
+581 QTTVESLTTQVDN
-594 LNQNVTNLSGAVSTM
+594 LSQNVTNLSGAVSTM

-640 ELTLPYLKKTGDTG
+640 ELVLPYLKNTGDTG
-654 TGTFDFTGATV
+654 TGTYNFTGATV
-665 NVAAPA
+665 NVAAPTQA
-671 ADSNATPKKYVDD
+671 ANAATKKYVDD
-684 INTALTA
+684 INTALSA

-721 DATLNAAID
+721 DAELNAAI
-730 DLQEQVTNMTN
+730 EEVKGQVEN
-741 GTTALPYVKK
+741 
-751 VGDTMTGALDMG
+751 
-763 NNKVTN
+763 
-769 VAAPTEAA
+769 
-777 DAVNKGYV
+777 
-785 DTAINGLTDGTTAM
+785 LTDGTTVL

-810 GALNLPAPTADA
+810 GDLSMGNHSITHAYCIQLAGNNPKAFINSNNEAAIASLATPNNYNVLNVGAPVKDTH
-822 NAANK
+822 AATK
-827 KYVDDADAILN
+827 KYVDDADDVLN
-838 AAIQKEVQ
+838 AAIQK
-846 DRTTAIAGIQTEI
+846 
-859 DGVTGDLSGYLPLT
+859 
-873 GGTMTGALNVQ
+873 
-884 TPTEDANAA
+884 
-893 TKAYVDQAV
+893 
-902 QNATDP
+902 
-908 ELTGRVEALETSQT
+908 
-922 QQDTEI
+922 
-928 SNLKNGTTALPY
+928 
-940 IKDTGDTVTGTYDFT
+940 
-955 GADLTVKTP
+955 
-964 TVDASPATK
+964 
-973 AYVDS
+973 
-978 AVQNATDPELAE
+978 
-990 RVTAVENKNTV
+990 
-1001 QDGEID
+1001 
-1007 ALQTQMQNMQN
+1007 
-1018 GTLSL
+1018 
-1023 PYLPLVGGN
+1023 
-1032 VTGAITTTRTSFGDK
+1032 
-1047 ELVTKEYVDSQTGN
+1047 
-1061 TGPTGHMEFYNSVK
+1061 
-1075 LKTGSSAEFQLNGSS
+1075 
-1090 LLFIVFAY
+1090 
-1098 SSDNNYTWDGNL
+1098 
-1110 DRFSTINTFAVNPG
+1110 
-1124 DKIYQMNP
+1124 
-1132 TDPVQ
+1132 
-1137 FDNLISIL
+1137 
-1145 CDGQKVTINALSF
+1145 
-1158 MSSSENIGVFVT
+1158 
-1170 CYKFVADGEQPEPVD
+1170 
-1185 PTTSFTTLSGDY
+1185 
-1197 SSAVTVQ
+1197 
-1204 GTGSNKS
+1204 
-1211 SNTEALQWLVDN
+1211 
-1223 TKGNLYKFTDHAGT
+1223 
-1237 VYWFTSTNAVTMTG
+1237 
-1251 DTVTVAGCD
+1251 
-1260 YVVGEGTMVYS
+1260 
-1271 GGTLVF
+1271 
-1277 TAYSDAPT
+1277 
-1285 GKFTEIEG
+1285 
-1293 SYTVNVTQK
+1293 
-1302 IHDETFSSLTESLN
+1302 
-1316 YILSQGGIHMFK
+1316 
-1328 VTDAASG
+1328 
-1335 ITYYFSTST
+1335 
-1344 DYPTYLTGTSNVCSS
+1344 
-1359 DDQTHVYTSAVVTL
+1359 
-1373 TPYKPEPPTP
+1373 
-1383 TQNIT
+1383 
-1388 YTDVDY
+1388 
-1394 TSESPKYEG
+1394 
-1403 STGYQQALD
+1403 
-1412 FINYTSYKYCYQM
+1412 
-1425 MYLAKVTN
+1425 
-1433 LYTNTEITSSPQTI
+1433 
-1447 ENCAMI
+1447 
-1453 GFGTSNW
+1453 
-1460 IGYTGVTITDAKL
+1460 
-1473 S
+1473 

>member
-1 MHDKHRPFPPPPPY
+1 MHDKHRPFP
-15 GPPAPPPP
+15 PPPP

-52 PPVPSVCEGES
+52 PPVPSVVEGES

-118 DADSSAKYYIIH
+118 DADSSAKYFIIH
-130 KKHIDR
+130 KRHIDR

-165 KVKYADKIVIAQ
+165 KVKYADKILIAQ

-194 IQSDPAAALWTVGF
+194 IQADPAANLWTVGF
-208 TRAGFMRVYS
+208 TRGGFMRVYS

-236 CSGVLIQDGAVTS
+236 CAGVLIQDGAVTS

-260 KQTSRVIMGQN
+260 TQTSRVIMGQN

-298 ANILLQRGASI
+298 ANILLQRGATI

-420 TKIEAETERALAAE
+420 TKIESETTRAEAAEKALDAKITAETERAE
-434 KVLDNKISA
+434 
-443 ETDRATAAEAD
+443 AAEAD

-467 GVEADLQ
+467 AAEADLQ
-474 EQITEEVTRAKARE
+474 EQITAEVTRAKARE
-488 DEIAS
+488 DEIAG

-522 AEATL
+522 AEAVL

-540 ADTALGGR
+540 ADTALSGR
-548 IDDLSSDVT
+548 IDALSSDVS

-581 QTTVESLSTQVDN
+581 QTTVGSLTTQVNN
-594 LNQNVTNLSGAVSTM
+594 LSQNVTNLSGAVSTM

-640 ELTLPYLKKTGDTG
+640 ELVLPYLKNTGDTG
-654 TGTFDFTGATV
+654 TGTYNFTGAIV
-665 NVAAPA
+665 NVAAPTQDTNA
-671 ADSNATPKKYVDD
+671 ATKKYVDD
-684 INTALTA
+684 INTTLTA

-721 DATLNAAID
+721 DAELNAAI
-730 DLQEQVTNMTN
+730 EEVKGQVTDLTD
-741 GTTALPYVKK
+741 GTTVLPYVKK
-751 VGDTMTGALDMG
+751 AGDSMTGALNMQ

-769 VAAPTEAA
+769 VAAPTENG
-777 DAVNKGYV
+777 DAVNKSYV
-785 DTAINGLTDGTTAM
+785 DTAVSGLTDGTTAL

-810 GALNLPAPTADA
+810 GALNLPAPTENA

-827 KYVDDADAILN
+827 KYVDDADAVLD
-838 AAIQKEVQ
+838 AAIKKEVQ
-846 DRTTAIAGIQTEI
+846 DRKTAIEGIQTEI

-884 TPTEDANAA
+884 APTEAANAA

-902 QNATDP
+902 QNAKDP
-908 ELTGRVEALETSQT
+908 ELTERVDALETSQT

-928 SNLKNGTTALPY
+928 ANLKSGTTALPY
-940 IKDTGDTVTGTYDFT
+940 IKNTGDTVTGTYNFT

-964 TVDASPATK
+964 TADASPATK

-1007 ALQTQMQNMQN
+1007 ALQTQMQNLQN
-1018 GTLSL
+1018 GTINL
-1023 PYLPLVGGN
+1023 PYLPLIGGAL
-1032 VTGAITTTRTSFGDK
+1032 TGAVTTSRQNFGEN
-1047 ELVTKEYVDSQTGN
+1047 ELVTKKYVDSQVGN
-1061 TGPTGHMEFYNSVK
+1061 TGEHGHLVFTDAIY
-1075 LKTGSSAEFQLNGSS
+1075 LAYGSSAS
-1090 LLFIVFAY
+1090 LTKQADEKYCLLA
-1098 SSDNNYTWDGNL
+1098 
-1110 DRFSTINTFAVNPG
+1110 
-1124 DKIYQMNP
+1124 
-1132 TDPVQ
+1132 
-1137 FDNLISIL
+1137 
-1145 CDGQKVTINALSF
+1145 
-1158 MSSSENIGVFVT
+1158 FVT
-1170 CYKFVADGEQPEPVD
+1170 KGPDNDGISAYLWEDAFSAQEWNVMRVTSQTETNITFTPNVTASNGIVLAYKFVADGDQPTPAPD
-1185 PTTSFTTLSGDY
+1185 PSESFTTLSGDY
-1197 SSAVTVQ
+1197 NSAIGVQ
-1204 GTGSNKS
+1204 GTGSNKA
-1211 SNTEALQWLVDN
+1211 SNTEALQSLVDG

-1237 VYWFTSTNAVTMTG
+1237 VYWFTCANAVTMTG
-1251 DTVTVAGCD
+1251 DTVTVADCN
-1260 YVVGEGTMVYS
+1260 YVVGDGTVVFG

-1277 TAYSDAPT
+1277 TSWDSNPANR
-1285 GKFTEIEG
+1285 FTELTGPYYTATADVQLGAYHANLNDVLNEIIANASPGSKFYKVFDYEKRLTIYFATTDTIPNDG
-1293 SYTVNVTQK
+1293 QQHTTMATAYYVYDSSPWQLNDGQVYLYTYVDNTYPPYNATQLDSITTNVSSYNKGFSSYDAACTWLKTMMKDGYDTLSYTSKVNGSPNVSQ
-1302 IHDETFSSLTESLN
+1302 FVCLTKDPLIN
-1316 YILSQGGIHMFK
+1316 DPQ
-1328 VTDAASG
+1328 
-1335 ITYYFSTST
+1335 
-1344 DYPTYLTGTSNVCSS
+1344 
-1359 DDQTHVYTSAVVTL
+1359 
-1373 TPYKPEPPTP
+1373 
-1383 TQNIT
+1383 
-1388 YTDVDY
+1388 
-1394 TSESPKYEG
+1394 
-1403 STGYQQALD
+1403 TGYIICNA
-1412 FINYTSYKYCYQM
+1412 
-1425 MYLAKVTN
+1425 
-1433 LYTNTEITSSPQTI
+1433 SSPS
-1447 ENCAMI
+1447 
-1453 GFGTSNW
+1453 GPWS
-1460 IGYTGVTITDAKL
+1460 GYDKL
-1473 S
+1473 ANLSTP

>member
-1 MHDKHRPFPPPPPY
+1 MHDHHKPFPPPPPY
-15 GPPAPPPP
+15 GP
-23 YGPHPPAPLPPDYPH
+23 HPPQPLPPDYPH
-38 FIPGDYCKPPVPAM
+38 FIPGDYCHPPVPAM
-52 PPVPSVCEGES
+52 PPVPSVVEGES

-118 DADSSAKYYIIH
+118 DADSSAKYFIIH
-130 KKHIDR
+130 KRHVDR

-165 KVKYADKIVIAQ
+165 KVKYADKIVVAQ

-194 IQSDPAAALWTVGF
+194 IQADPAANLWSVGF
-208 TRAGFMRVYS
+208 TRGGFMRVYS
-218 NGTSVDTM
+218 NGTGVDTM
-226 LKDTVENAMG
+226 LADTVFNAMG
-236 CSGVLIQDGAVTS
+236 CSGVLIQDGALTS
-249 EMYYNQIPDYD
+249 EMYYNQIPDYN

-420 TKIEAETERALAAE
+420 TKIEAETTRAEAAE
-434 KVLDNKISA
+434 KVLDDKITA
-443 ETDRATAAEAD
+443 ETERATAEEARLDAKIDAET
-454 LQEQI
+454 E
-459 TNEVNRAT
+459 RAT

-474 EQITEEVTRAKARE
+474 QQITEEVTRAKARE

-493 DLADEVNRATLEENR
+493 DLTDEVNRATLEENR

-548 IDDLSSDVT
+548 IDALSSDVT

-581 QTTVESLSTQVDN
+581 QTTVKSLGTQVDN

-640 ELTLPYLKKTGDTG
+640 DITLPYLKKTGDTG
-654 TGTFDFTGATV
+654 TGTFNFTGATV
-665 NVAAPA
+665 NVAAPTTDANA
-671 ADSNATPKKYVDD
+671 ATKKYVDD
-684 INTALTA
+684 ADKVNAAAIAAETERATNKENELNTAITTEKERAEA
-691 AIDAE
+691 AESSLSGLINQETTERKAADNALE
-696 EQRATEA
+696 TKITQEVEDRTEA
-703 EDALGQRIDSEA
+703 D
-715 EARADE
+715 
-721 DATLNAAID
+721 NAIK
-730 DLQEQVTNMTN
+730 QEIANLTN
-741 GTTALPYVKK
+741 GTT
-751 VGDTMTGALDMG
+751 
-763 NNKVTN
+763 
-769 VAAPTEAA
+769 E
-777 DAVNKGYV
+777 
-785 DTAINGLTDGTTAM
+785 M
-799 PYVKKAGDTMT
+799 PYVKKSGDTMT
-810 GALNLPAPTADA
+810 GALNLPAPTENA

-827 KYVDDADAILN
+827 KYVDDADAVLN

-893 TKAYVDQAV
+893 TKKYVDDAI

-908 ELTGRVEALETSQT
+908 ELEGRVEALETSQAT
-922 QQDTEI
+922 QDTEI
-928 SNLKNGTTALPY
+928 ANLKNGTTALPY

-964 TVDASPATK
+964 TADASPATK
-973 AYVDS
+973 AYVDTKI
-978 AVQNATDPELAE
+978 TDLENGS
-990 RVTAVENKNTV
+990 TA
-1001 QDGEID
+1001 
-1007 ALQTQMQNMQN
+1007 
-1018 GTLSL
+1018 L
-1023 PYLPLVGGN
+1023 PYVKKTGDAMTGVLNMSNNKVTN
-1032 VTGAITTTRTSFGDK
+1032 VEDPTANGDAVNKKYVDDKATATETT
-1047 ELVTKEYVDSQTGN
+1047 LKEYVDEHSGGFANAVIVGLYDMTKTRSIPREANNDYLFIILPTFSTTFPGSITG
-1061 TGPTGHMEFYNSVK
+1061 TIR
-1075 LKTGSSAEFQLNGSS
+1075 NGSNHGQES
-1090 LLFIVFAY
+1090 NGIVASAGQFTFSGDAY
-1098 SSDNNYTWDGNL
+1098 VMVY
-1110 DRFSTINTFAVNPG
+1110 RVAV
-1124 DKIYQMNP
+1124 
-1132 TDPVQ
+1132 TPV
-1137 FDNLISIL
+1137 
-1145 CDGQKVTINALSF
+1145 
-1158 MSSSENIGVFVT
+1158 
-1170 CYKFVADGEQPEPVD
+1170 PVD
-1185 PTTSFTTLSGDY
+1185 PATKFNQIDLSNYVGALSG
-1197 SSAVTVQ
+1197 STVN
-1204 GTGSNKS
+1204 TASNFKA
-1211 SNTEALQWLVDN
+1211 ALQYILDN
-1223 TKGNLYKFTDHAGT
+1223 NSGKHFYYGTDHAGT
-1237 VYWFTSTNAVTMTG
+1237 TWYFASDTELSTLNN
-1251 DTVTVAGCD
+1251 D
-1260 YVVGEGTMVYS
+1260 
-1271 GGTLVF
+1271 
-1277 TAYSDAPT
+1277 
-1285 GKFTEIEG
+1285 
-1293 SYTVNVTQK
+1293 SYTCGNGVQNNGTAVK
-1302 IHDETFSSLTESLN
+1302 ETFKMNKYVTPVEPPSWLN
-1316 YILSQGGIHMFK
+1316 GINAEK
-1328 VTDAASG
+1328 
-1335 ITYYFSTST
+1335 ITK
-1344 DYPTYLTGTSNVCSS
+1344 
-1359 DDQTHVYTSAVVTL
+1359 VYTSDKLFNFTKHGDYFTDSGTTDLAGYVSDVNTMLNQNKFKHYILFATNVKKNGDYCAIIVGTNDEITTGINQTFRYVNNSENNMLAFNGDEHSTQGWCNSTGTGTL
-1373 TPYKPEPPTP
+1373 T
-1383 TQNIT
+1383 I
-1388 YTDVDY
+1388 
-1394 TSESPKYEG
+1394 SEQS
-1403 STGYQQALD
+1403 
-1412 FINYTSYKYCYQM
+1412 
-1425 MYLAKVTN
+1425 
-1433 LYTNTEITSSPQTI
+1433 
-1447 ENCAMI
+1447 
-1453 GFGTSNW
+1453 
-1460 IGYTGVTITDAKL
+1460 
-1473 S
+1473 

>member
-1 MHDKHRPFPPPPPY
+1 MHDHHKPFPPPPPY
-15 GPPAPPPP
+15 GPQPPQ
-23 YGPHPPAPLPPDYPH
+23 PLPPDYPH
-38 FIPGDYCKPPVPAM
+38 FIPGDCCRPPVPAM
-52 PPVPSVCEGES
+52 PPVPSVVEGES

-118 DADSSAKYYIIH
+118 DADSSAKYFIIH
-130 KKHIDR
+130 KRHVDR

-260 KQTSRVIMGQN
+260 KQSSRVIMGQN

-398 NNLDAAIKAEQAR
+398 NNLDAAIKAETAR
-411 AEAAEGQLN
+411 AQAAESQLD

-434 KVLDNKISA
+434 KVLDNKITA
-443 ETDRATAAEAD
+443 ETERATAEEARLDAKIDAET
-454 LQEQI
+454 E
-459 TNEVNRAT
+459 RAT

-474 EQITEEVTRAKARE
+474 KQITEEVTRAKARE

-493 DLADEVNRATLEENR
+493 DLADEINRATLEENH

-516 TQRAKD
+516 TQRAKN

-540 ADTALGGR
+540 ADTALGAR
-548 IDDLSSDVT
+548 IDSLSSDVT
-557 QQITD
+557 QQIND
-562 FKTEVNGKLDSME
+562 FKTEVNQKIDDIE
-575 STINQM
+575 SNVNNLK
-581 QTTVESLSTQVDN
+581 TTVDSLGEQVAQLGN
-594 LNQNVTNLSGAVSTM
+594 NVTTLSGTVN
-609 QNTVNTLQQNFTSL
+609 QIQQTVNTLQENYTSL
-623 TEAVAGINDELD
+623 SSAVSDLNDQID
-635 KIQSG
+635 RMQSG
-640 ELTLPYLKKTGDTG
+640 DLDLPYLKRGGDTG
-654 TGTFDFTGATV
+654 TGTFNFTGATV
-665 NVAAPA
+665 NVAAPTADANA
-671 ADSNATPKKYVDD
+671 ATKKYVDD
-684 INTALTA
+684 ADKVNAAAIAAETERATNKETELNTAITTEKERAEA
-691 AIDAE
+691 AESSLSGLINQETTDRKAADNALE
-696 EQRATEA
+696 TKITQEVEDRTEA
-703 EDALGQRIDSEA
+703 D
-715 EARADE
+715 
-721 DATLNAAID
+721 NAIK
-730 DLQEQVTNMTN
+730 QEIANLTD
-741 GTTALPYVKK
+741 GTTEMPYVKK
-751 VGDTMTGALDMG
+751 SGDTMTGALNMQ
-763 NNKVTN
+763 NHKVTN
-769 VAAPTEAA
+769 VAAPTETA
-777 DAVNKGYV
+777 DAANKGYV
-785 DTAINGLTDGTTAM
+785 DTAISGLTDGSTAM

-810 GALNLPAPTADA
+810 GALNLPAPTENA

-827 KYVDDADAILN
+827 KYVDDADAVLN
-838 AAIQKEVQ
+838 AAIQAETKNRE
-846 DRTTAIAGIQTEI
+846 TAIT
-859 DGVTGDLSGYLPLT
+859 GVQQQIKELETGLEGDLTGYLPLT

-893 TKAYVDQAV
+893 TKKYVDDAV
-902 QNATDP
+902 QNAKDP
-908 ELTGRVEALETSQT
+908 ALTGRVDALETSQT

-928 SNLKNGTTALPY
+928 ANLKNGTTALPY

-964 TVDASPATK
+964 TADASPATK
-973 AYVDS
+973 AYVDTKITNLENGS
-978 AVQNATDPELAE
+978 
-990 RVTAVENKNTV
+990 TA
-1001 QDGEID
+1001 
-1007 ALQTQMQNMQN
+1007 
-1018 GTLSL
+1018 L
-1023 PYLPLVGGN
+1023 PYVKKSGDSM
-1032 VTGAITTTRTSFGDK
+1032 TGALSMGNNKVTDVADPTENGD
-1047 ELVTKEYVDSQTGN
+1047 
-1061 TGPTGHMEFYNSVK
+1061 
-1075 LKTGSSAEFQLNGSS
+1075 
-1090 LLFIVFAY
+1090 
-1098 SSDNNYTWDGNL
+1098 
-1110 DRFSTINTFAVNPG
+1110 AVNYKTMNAMKA
-1124 DKIYQMNP
+1124 DLESQIENLSDLLDTANQKIQDLEQRVEELEQNP
-1132 TDPVQ
+1132 PQ
-1137 FDNLISIL
+1137 
-1145 CDGQKVTINALSF
+1145 
-1158 MSSSENIGVFVT
+1158 
-1170 CYKFVADGEQPEPVD
+1170 PVD
-1185 PTTSFTTLSGDY
+1185 PTTKFNQIDLSNYVGSLSG
-1197 SSAVTVQ
+1197 STVN
-1204 GTGSNKS
+1204 TASNFKA
-1211 SNTEALQWLVDN
+1211 ALQYILDN
-1223 TKGNLYKFTDHAGT
+1223 NSGKHFYYGTDHAGT
-1237 VYWFTSTNAVTMTG
+1237 TWYF
-1251 DTVTVAGCD
+1251 
-1260 YVVGEGTMVYS
+1260 
-1271 GGTLVF
+1271 
-1277 TAYSDAPT
+1277 
-1285 GKFTEIEG
+1285 
-1293 SYTVNVTQK
+1293 
-1302 IHDETFSSLTESLN
+1302 
-1316 YILSQGGIHMFK
+1316 
-1328 VTDAASG
+1328 AS
-1335 ITYYFSTST
+1335 
-1344 DYPTYLTGTSNVCSS
+1344 
-1359 DDQTHVYTSAVVTL
+1359 
-1373 TPYKPEPPTP
+1373 
-1383 TQNIT
+1383 
-1388 YTDVDY
+1388 
-1394 TSESPKYEG
+1394 
-1403 STGYQQALD
+1403 
-1412 FINYTSYKYCYQM
+1412 
-1425 MYLAKVTN
+1425 
-1433 LYTNTEITSSPQTI
+1433 
-1447 ENCAMI
+1447 
-1453 GFGTSNW
+1453 
-1460 IGYTGVTITDAKL
+1460 DAKL
-1473 S
+1473 SALSDDSYTCGNGVQNNGTAVKETFKMNKYVEPGPDIDQGFPPTGYTKSNAKITYVNMTPFDRYEKSNPGTFEKNCKYLPEVGTYDYMYYWDNITYSVTLEDSGNDISSQYMLLAAISASNVSGGGSSDYVAIKVHDIEEDYDFWTEDVSGHIQY